1 MLFWQDFGVSSCFIK
16 MIKEPEAE
24 EEGGDADE
32 DDAKVEEDDELVK
45 KKKTIRWLSWDKSY
59 H

>member
-1 MLFWQDFGVSSCFIK
+1 

-32 DDAKVEEDDELVK
+32 DDAKVEEDNELVN
-45 KKKTIRWLSWDKSY
+45 KKKTIR
-59 H
+59 